1 MRYAF
6 IVLIGALCVVS
17 CVRISPPSAAPDEVV
32 EPGMVWLAAATAY
45 AVRNGDALL
54 VVRAYRAG
62 AMASLGHNHVISS
75 DFVAGNIYVGSAYTD
90 SWFDLTLPVSS
101 LVVDDERI
109 RAHYG
114 DEFSAPVP
122 EDAKAG
128 TKLNMQSDKV
138 LDATQ
143 WPVIRIRGFLAD
155 CIGAACTAQIAID
168 LGGTLSRHTIPL
180 RLEQHDDRLLVR
192 ARFNILQSELGL
204 SPFSVM
210 MGALSV
216 ADELRFDLDL
226 VAEAVTPDESAEQ

>member
-1 MRYAF
+1 MRHVF

-17 CVRISPPSAAPDEVV
+17 CARVSPPSAAPDEVV
-32 EPGMVWLAAATAY
+32 EPGMAWLAAATAY
-45 AVRNGDALL
+45 TVSDGDALL

-75 DFVAGNIYVGSAYTD
+75 DVVAGNIYVGSAYTD
-90 SWFDLTLPVSS
+90 SWFDLIVPVSS

-114 DEFSAPVP
+114 EDFSAPVP

-128 TKLNMQSDKV
+128 TKINMQSERV
-138 LDATQ
+138 LDATN
-143 WPVIRIRGFLAD
+143 WPLIRVRGFLAD
-155 CIGAACTAQIAID
+155 CLGAACTAHVAID
-168 LGGTLSRHTIPL
+168 LGGTLSRHIIPL
-180 RLEQHDDRLLVR
+180 QMEQHDDRLLVR
-192 ARFNILQSELGL
+192 ARFNILQSKLGL

-226 VAEAVTPDESAEQ
+226 VAVAVTPDDLVDQ

>member
-1 MRYAF
+1 MRHF
-6 IVLIGALCVVS
+6 LIVLIGALCVVS
-17 CVRISPPSAAPDEVV
+17 CARISPPSAAPDEVV
-32 EPGMVWLAAATAY
+32 EPGMVWLAAATGY
-45 AVRNGDALL
+45 AVTDGDALL

-75 DFVAGNIYVGSAYTD
+75 DFVTGNVYLGSAYTD
-90 SWFDLTLPVSS
+90 SWFDLILPVSS
-101 LVVDDERI
+101 LIVDDERI
-109 RAHYG
+109 RADYG

-128 TKLNMQSDKV
+128 TKINMQSDRV
-138 LDATQ
+138 LDATN

-155 CIGAACTAQIAID
+155 CVGAACTAQIAID

-180 RLEQHDDRLLVR
+180 QLEKHDDRLLVK

-204 SPFSVM
+204 EPFSVM

-216 ADELRFDLDL
+216 ADELRFSLDL
-226 VAEAVTPDESAEQ
+226 VAVAVAPDQLAEQ